1 MSHRHLRGQSPDRD
15 GGHRRRERQVYDDR
29 TAMNDKKKTEK
40 NYSKGQARSWSKSPW
55 MKEFRDQTEGH
66 GYEEAEA
73 EENRIYN
80 EQAYADV
87 FEKEAREKD
96 FKNQKERGS
105 KMSHSYIPKEWVTRS
120 AMPSLYDAIHTYGRQ
135 LNSLKRALTELEELA
150 NDIQRQKTSLAKMS
164 LQKFITF
171 TLRIMSQEF
180 AKLKDINTFMKKSLE
195 NEVCMNPDFFIVE
208 RSLLSITSKLQSLF
222 QQTKE
227 KLEITYCNTA
237 LYDPESHWQ
246 SFCESVD
253 KLGRIPRSRD
263 SSGLATLLS
272 QLTFEC

>member
-1 MSHRHLRGQSPDRD
+1 
-15 GGHRRRERQVYDDR
+15 
-29 TAMNDKKKTEK
+29 MNDKKKTEK

-87 FEKEAREKD
+87 FEKEVRENDLKY
-96 FKNQKERGS
+96 QEERDS
-105 KMSHSYIPKEWVTRS
+105 KMSPSKIPKEWVTRR

-135 LNSLKRALTELEELA
+135 LNSLKRALTELEKLA
-150 NDIQRQKTSLAKMS
+150 KDIERQKTSLANMS
-164 LQKFITF
+164 LQKFMTF
-171 TLRIMSQEF
+171 TFRIMSQEF
-180 AKLKDINTFMKKSLE
+180 AKLQDINSFMKKSWGATTYINQEFLKE
-195 NEVCMNPDFFIVE
+195 E

-237 LYDPESHWQ
+237 LYDPKSHWQ